1 MFEWIIVKL
10 LSVYLFQKTAFPK
23 AILVNNVLIKH
34 VLEVPVAYLRYR
46 AANAGLTFVI
56 EHVTVSANEASVTVR
71 T

>member
-1 MFEWIIVKL
+1 M
-10 LSVYLFQKTAFPK
+10 
-23 AILVNNVLIKH
+23 VLIKH